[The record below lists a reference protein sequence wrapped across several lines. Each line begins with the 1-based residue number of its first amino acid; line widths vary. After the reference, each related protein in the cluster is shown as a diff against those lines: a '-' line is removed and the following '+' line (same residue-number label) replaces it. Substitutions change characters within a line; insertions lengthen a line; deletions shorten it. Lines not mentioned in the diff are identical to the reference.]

1 MAAQPCSY
9 SFLGDLCHCTITFA
23 QLLCDVL
30 PGKLAGTLVEHLGG
44 LLGCYIPCH
53 VNCWWR
59 LSARMA
65 RPPQDCNLVMYD
77 SGGANQANAI
87 YYSATYGGAGP
98 CALTVSGLGGGFIAV
113 EDSAFRVLYA
123 QPPAFGVRAALK
135 P

>member
-1 MAAQPCSY
+1 MAGGQQA
-9 SFLGDLCHCTITFA
+9 D
-23 QLLCDVL
+23 
-30 PGKLAGTLVEHLGG
+30 TLV
-44 LLGCYIPCH
+44 
-53 VNCWWR
+53 WR
-59 LSARMA
+59 PKGLSACHTYSMSCCLLMYALSVA